1 MKKQQ
6 NELYQIEKSNFIPK
20 HRNNEDIEQKK
31 IIIQIN
37 KKMCG
42 GKLRNSSTSIVTMT
56 IN

>member
-1 MKKQQ
+1 MKYIRQKNVTSPQ
-6 NELYQIEKSNFIPK
+6 K
-20 HRNNEDIEQKK
+20 HRNNEYIEQKK

-42 GKLRNSSTSIVTMT
+42 GMLRNSSTSIVTMT

>member
-6 NELYQIEKSNFIPK
+6 NELYQIEKSNFTPK

-42 GKLRNSSTSIVTMT
+42 DKLRNSSTSIVTMT